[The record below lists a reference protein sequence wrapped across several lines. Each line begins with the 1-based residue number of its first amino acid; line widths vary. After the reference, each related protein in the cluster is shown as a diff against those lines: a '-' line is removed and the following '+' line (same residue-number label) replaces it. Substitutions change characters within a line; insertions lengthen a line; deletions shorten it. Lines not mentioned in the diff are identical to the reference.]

1 MLKITVVLTSVL
13 NRKNGFAH
21 RAKLAQ
27 KLRCRKGT
35 KSSFCAKVFIGFE
48 NLVMAQTFLIQK
60 YISFFSETFSI
71 LI

>member
-1 MLKITVVLTSVL
+1 LPT
-13 NRKNGFAH
+13 
-21 RAKLAQ
+21 AKLVQ

-71 LI
+71 LLEATFLFFIFK